1 MCYERH
7 ECLINEDGNTSG
19 PAATC
24 RKFDGRRVK
33 NVITVKVCAEIKVS
47 ACKRFDGTENIKRFD
62 IADEIWFTDLSHKV
76 FNIQRAN
83 SDYFW
88 FI

>member
-1 MCYERH
+1 M
-7 ECLINEDGNTSG
+7 I
-19 PAATC
+19 
-24 RKFDGRRVK
+24 
-33 NVITVKVCAEIKVS
+33 IVKVCAEIKVS

-76 FNIQRAN
+76 FNIYRTN

-88 FI
+88 LI